1 MVLPSMYPVA
11 PATRHPTASPTMILA
26 FLRNGDPKSS
36 VRIML
41 TKERNP
47 RPMNCGEPHLPYERH
62 YRLTFELVEHTAKH
76 WETRL
81 SGIAHRFR

>member
-1 MVLPSMYPVA
+1 MVLPSMYPAA

-47 RPMNCGEPHLPYERH
+47 RPMNCGEPHLYECH
-62 YRLTFELVEHTAKH
+62 YHLVLKCVEHTAKH
-76 WETRL
+76 GETRL
-81 SGIAHRFR
+81 SGIAERFR